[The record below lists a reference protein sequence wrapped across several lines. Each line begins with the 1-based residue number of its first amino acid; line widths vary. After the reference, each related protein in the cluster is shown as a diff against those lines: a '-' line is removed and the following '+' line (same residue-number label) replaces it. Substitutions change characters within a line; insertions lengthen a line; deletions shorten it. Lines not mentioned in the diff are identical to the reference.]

1 MLSTCNVTSCNLLLV
16 MLTLTH
22 VTVCSYTTD
31 DTSPIPELA
40 LQPLMESVMMI
51 GNVDL
56 MMEILAKVRAQ
67 REGEEGGSCPTT
79 CSSVRC

>member
-1 MLSTCNVTSCNLLLV
+1 MV

-22 VTVCSYTTD
+22 HTVCSYTTD
-31 DTSPIPELA
+31 DTSPIPDLA

-56 MMEILAKVRAQ
+56 MMEILAKVRA
-67 REGEEGGSCPTT
+67 
-79 CSSVRC
+79 